1 MLEEQYIRNHIRTA
15 LQEDVGQAD
24 HSSLACIESY
34 TQSKAKLV
42 AKEDCVIC
50 GMDVARLVF
59 EMVDSDLEYQPLKK
73 DGDIVRKGDIVFR
86 VKGRAISI
94 LTSERTVLNYMQR
107 LSGVATNTME
117 YVRLLSGTNT
127 KLLDTR
133 KTTPTMRILE
143 KYAVK
148 VGGGTNHRMGLY
160 DMIMLKDNHIDFAGG
175 ISNAIDKT
183 REYLKKNNLSMK
195 IEIEVRNFDELAQVL
210 EKGGVDR
217 IMLDNFTPTDLKK
230 AVEQINK
237 RYETESS
244 GGINKLTIAEYAKSG
259 VDYISVG
266 ALTHH
271 IKSVDLSLQA
281 ED

>member
-50 GMDVARLVF
+50 GMDIARLVF
-59 EMVDSDLEYQPLKK
+59 EMVDSGLEYLPLKK
-73 DGDIVRKGDIVFR
+73 DGDILKKGDIVFR

-94 LTSERTVLNYMQR
+94 LTAERTVLNYMQR
-107 LSGVATNTME
+107 LSAVATSTME

-183 REYLKKNNLSMK
+183 REYLKQNHLDMK
-195 IEIEVRNFDELAQVL
+195 IEIEVRNFDELSQVL
-210 EKGGVDR
+210 AKGGVDR

-281 ED
+281 DD

>member
-50 GMDVARLVF
+50 GMDIARLVF
-59 EMVDSDLEYQPLKK
+59 EMVDSGLEYLPLKK
-73 DGDIVRKGDIVFR
+73 DGDILKKGDIVFR

-94 LTSERTVLNYMQR
+94 LTAERTVLNYMQH
-107 LSGVATNTME
+107 LSAVATSTME

-183 REYLKKNNLSMK
+183 REYLKQNHLDMK
-195 IEIEVRNFDELAQVL
+195 IEIEVRNFDELSQVL
-210 EKGGVDR
+210 AKGGVDR

-281 ED
+281 DD

>member
-1 MLEEQYIRNHIRTA
+1 M
-15 LQEDVGQAD
+15 
-24 HSSLACIESY
+24 
-34 TQSKAKLV
+34 
-42 AKEDCVIC
+42 
-50 GMDVARLVF
+50 
-59 EMVDSDLEYQPLKK
+59 KK